1 MKDSLHKIATY
12 KQTYNDT
19 LGLSLPILDIYQ
31 DDGLTKHI
39 NARHPN
45 CLQYLSQINSILS
58 NPDYI
63 GSNPKEP
70 NSIELIKLF
79 EDNIQI
85 AIKLDVQNGY
95 YYIATLHEVSINK
108 INKRLGNGR
117 LKKF

>member
-1 MKDSLHKIATY
+1 MKDSLHKVATY
-12 KQTYNDT
+12 KQKYNDK
-19 LGLSLPILDIYQ
+19 LGISLPILDIYR

-39 NARHPN
+39 AVRHPN
-45 CLQYLSQINSILS
+45 CLQYLSKINAILTT
-58 NPDYI
+58 PDYI

-95 YYIATLHEVSINK
+95 YYIATLHEVSADK
-108 INKRLGNGR
+108 ISKRLNNGR